1 MPRRHLYRSRVDR
14 KIAGVCAGLAEYL
27 DVDPTLVRILW
38 VMLVMFGGCGVIGY
52 LIGWMLMPQEP
63 LAQACPGTESQTSP
77 QNAD

>member
-1 MPRRHLYRSRVDR
+1 MFCAQCGRELNDRANFCCQCGAALCPPPMPRRHLYRSRVDR
-14 KIAGVCAGLAEYL
+14 K
-27 DVDPTLVRILW
+27 
-38 VMLVMFGGCGVIGY
+38 IGY